1 MGIQP
6 QCLLPNKLADFSIKT
21 KRRKVDNHV
30 GILVWR
36 APRKTILIINKTIAR
51 GSGYSLIVPNSYRVG
66 ALSLLSVTRTF
77 QPTNL
82 IIKNKK

>member
-1 MGIQP
+1 MDRIDTQP

-30 GILVWR
+30 GILVGR
-36 APRKTILIINKTIAR
+36 APRKTILNINKTAVR

-66 ALSLLSVTRTF
+66 RYRCYPSREHF
-77 QPTNL
+77 NQR
-82 IIKNKK
+82 I